1 MAEAESDEDIFDDDL
16 ETALSARQPAESAEG
31 AAADD
36 IDSEAETGIYG
47 GSSEAADGDG
57 EFMTVGPSADPDE
70 TSEEEFDAEASAF
83 FADGSMGPAIV
94 QEDEIDFDDD
104 GPAPATDPG
113 AANADEVQDFGESAT
128 LQPASMGDVGKHGE
142 TSEISLDEFMRTDS
156 FDAPVAGLEAD
167 ESDDATLLPDDVG
180 EAPAIDDVFDITGEG
195 TIPPAA
201 PEVDANDVA
210 DDDAGDDDED
220 SEGPTV
226 FNQ

>member
-1 MAEAESDEDIFDDDL
+1 MMMVRHPPRI
-16 ETALSARQPAESAEG
+16 
-31 AAADD
+31 
-36 IDSEAETGIYG
+36 
-47 GSSEAADGDG
+47 
-57 EFMTVGPSADPDE
+57 
-70 TSEEEFDAEASAF
+70 
-83 FADGSMGPAIV
+83 
-94 QEDEIDFDDD
+94 
-104 GPAPATDPG
+104 PAPPMPTRL
-113 AANADEVQDFGESAT
+113 QDFGESAT

-195 TIPPAA
+195 TIPPADA